1 MSEEEKSVPFFS
13 WVRRLFNGGAAV
25 EKKTTLF
32 FNNLVGSSPKLHFF
46 FLKVLSKQKAI
57 VNSRLV

>member
-32 FNNLVGSSPKLHFF
+32 F
-46 FLKVLSKQKAI
+46 
-57 VNSRLV
+57 